1 MNSVQQQVHGLSE
14 KSAIEQSMPAS
25 WWEGLCCWL
34 TTNLKNMEMT
44 LERREGGG
52 EWQVECLSH
61 PLQSVTTHQ
70 TPNGVQI
77 LSITAGMNGS
87 SRVFEIAEPDSI
99 TLYQDPAG
107 FPVRVEL
114 KNQRVEVLLC
124 FSGPLEPPL
133 RQSSNAWGE

>member
-1 MNSVQQQVHGLSE
+1 MNSVQEQE
-14 KSAIEQSMPAS
+14 KAAAMPVLPIS

-34 TTNLKNMEMT
+34 TMNLKGMEMT

-52 EWQVECLSH
+52 EWKVECLSH

-77 LSITAGMNGS
+77 VCIKAGMNGN
-87 SRVFEIAEPDSI
+87 SRIFEIAGPDSI
-99 TLYQDPAG
+99 TLYRDPAG
-107 FPVRVEL
+107 FPVRVEIR
-114 KNQRVEVLLC
+114 NQDVQVVLC
-124 FSGPLEPPL
+124 FSGPLEPQV